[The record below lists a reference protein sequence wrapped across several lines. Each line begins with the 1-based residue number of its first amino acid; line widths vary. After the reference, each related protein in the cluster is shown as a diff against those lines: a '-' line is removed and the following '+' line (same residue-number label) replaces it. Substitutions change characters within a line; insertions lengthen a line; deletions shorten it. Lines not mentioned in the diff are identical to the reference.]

1 MLLSSDANP
10 DDLADACL
18 FLMRNYDQP
27 GPINVGTGDDLSI
40 ADLAACIAEIVYPG
54 VELVFDTT
62 KPDGTPRKVLDVS
75 RINAMGWTASTSLR
89 DGITATYEWFLE
101 NH

>member
-1 MLLSSDANP
+1 MEYRD
-10 DDLADACL
+10 
-18 FLMRNYDQP
+18 Y
-27 GPINVGTGDDLSI
+27 
-40 ADLAACIAEIVYPG
+40 Y
-54 VELVFDTT
+54 
-62 KPDGTPRKVLDVS
+62 KVLDVS